1 MSVTV
6 NSECAHCAEPMTLE
20 VDSDVECRVGSE
32 GAEPVVFFPM
42 VDFSKLTERCITD
55 VF

>member
-1 MSVTV
+1 MD
-6 NSECAHCAEPMTLE
+6 
-20 VDSDVECRVGSE
+20 VDSDVGCRVRSE